1 MNKLATDIMT
11 LFKNFHIDNE
21 LKDSLKNSE
30 RFPEG
35 VNIPTYNIFKDE
47 QSIQIEERA
56 YVNDNLVPVVEYKIT
71 VNKESLQRHQMEWK
85 QLFKIHYEQ
94 TLANP
99 SNWGSILLDL
109 YTREGILE
117 NFKNYL
123 LSPIYKLKSEAI
135 DSYHNKL
142 NE

>member
-1 MNKLATDIMT
+1 MT
-11 LFKNFHIDNE
+11 LFQNFNIDDE
-21 LKDSLKNSE
+21 LKESLMNSE

-35 VNIPTYNIFKDE
+35 VHIPTYNIFKDD
-47 QSIQIEERA
+47 QAIQIEERA

-94 TLANP
+94 TLTNP

-109 YTREGILE
+109 YTREGIIE
-117 NFKNYL
+117 KFKKYL

-135 DSYHNKL
+135 ESYQNKL
-142 NE
+142 ND